1 MKNKSAF
8 YLTVALT
15 GYMVLVD
22 FLATAQSIR
31 VLDEDLKP
39 IEGVVVDYSSIG
51 NSRASTTVL
60 TDRKGTA
67 ELKSPVFPV
76 LRQLSHIGYA
86 TRVDTIYQAVALQE
100 LKLLKDPR
108 SLGEVTVTG
117 NFMATHA
124 LTDLVPVQVLQRSD
138 FEKRGAVTVKD
149 LLIQELNVQVGTDP
163 VLGASVSMQGTG
175 GEHIKILVDGV
186 PVIGRQ
192 NGAIDLGQLNLS
204 NIERV
209 EMIKGPMSVMYGTD
223 ALGGVMNLITKKPSA
238 DKIALSTSAFYE
250 STGQY
255 NADAT
260 AEYALK
266 NAAFSLNAGRNY
278 FDGFDPDVKSTRSP
292 LWNPREQLFTS
303 LKYSQLFKSWKLT
316 AQGSWFD
323 ETVSNKSEVIIT
335 PYFAYANDQYYTTV
349 RGNVQATADKR
360 WQGNR
365 QLLFTSAYSKY
376 RYVRNTYRKNMVDL
390 SEALTADPLDDDTT
404 VFDAFFS
411 RAVFSSGGKEDRF
424 SWTVLADLNHEKGRG
439 RRIDNSTHFQ
449 TDAGLCLSADIR
461 AFSTLTIRPSVR
473 VMYNSQFS
481 APVVPSL
488 NVLFRPSVD
497 WLGRLTLS
505 KGFRAPSLKEQFLN
519 FVDNGIHDVQGNPD
533 LLSETSTQLTAGAEF
548 NKAIGKSVVTLN
560 AGVFYNAIENKISLV
575 QFSENSTRYTYINLD
590 AFTTQG
596 VEGSLRFAR
605 ERFSMRAGAAY
616 TGTWSTFEGDI
627 EQPALAWYPELN
639 ASADVEIPWIGSTVS
654 LFWKYFGERPVFLL
668 VEQEAV
674 QRFEN
679 PSYQLVDASMRRSFL
694 KDKLV
699 ISAGVR
705 NLLNVTNL
713 RTVAGGGI
721 HSGASDGLSPVAM
734 GTSFFTRLTYTLK

>member
-1 MKNKSAF
+1 MRKSDTYYTIRF
-8 YLTVALT
+8 LPGLL
-15 GYMVLVD
+15 VLLG
-22 FLATAQSIR
+22 FAANAQSVR
-31 VLDEDLKP
+31 VLGEDLKP
-39 IEGVVVDYSSIG
+39 LEGVVVCYTSMAQ
-51 NSRASTTVL
+51 SRTSATVF
-60 TDRKGTA
+60 TDRKGVA
-67 ELKSPVFPV
+67 ELKSPVFP
-76 LRQLSHIGYA
+76 LIRQLSHIGYTA
-86 TRVDTIYQAVALQE
+86 RVDTIFQPTPLMDMQLVKNAHM
-100 LKLLKDPR
+100 
-108 SLGEVTVTG
+108 LGEVTVTG
-117 NFMATHA
+117 SFVEAHTQSE
-124 LTDLVPVQVLQRSD
+124 LVPVQVLQRSD

-149 LLIQELNVQVGTDP
+149 LLTQELNVQVGTDP
-163 VLGASVSMQGTG
+163 VLGASVTMQGTG

-238 DKIALSTSAFYE
+238 DKMALSTSAFYE

-255 NADAT
+255 NTDAT
-260 AEYALK
+260 AEYAVK

-278 FDGFDPDVKSTRSP
+278 FDGFDPDDKSTRSP

-323 ETVSNKSEVIIT
+323 ETVSNKSDVIIT
-335 PYFAYANDQYYTTV
+335 PYFAYANDQYYNTV

-360 WQGNR
+360 WVGNR
-365 QLLFTSAYSKY
+365 QLLLTGAYSKY

-411 RAVFSSGGKEDRF
+411 RAVFSSGGKEDRI
-424 SWTVLADLNHEKGRG
+424 SWTLLTDLNYEKGRG

-461 AFSTLTIRPSVR
+461 AFSSLTVRPSVR

-488 NVLFRPSVD
+488 SVLFRPNVD

-519 FVDNGIHDVQGNPD
+519 FVDNGIHDVQGNPE
-533 LLSETSTQLTAGAEF
+533 LLAETSTQLTAGAEF

-560 AGVFYNAIENKISLV
+560 AGLFYNSIENKISLV

-590 AFTTQG
+590 AFTAQG

-627 EQPALAWYPELN
+627 EQPALAWYPEVN
-639 ASADVEIPWIGSTVS
+639 ASVDVEIPWIGSTVT

-668 VEQEAV
+668 VDQEAV

-713 RTVAGGGI
+713 RTVSSGGI

-734 GTSFFTRLTYTLK
+734 GTSFFTRLTYSLK